1 MGIMLRMRTS
11 RYAATCEQRLL
22 WLKIEQFAEGRLAE
36 ARLRTNVTF
45 VPWPPA
51 TREA

>member
-1 MGIMLRMRTS
+1 VSVTAGLTPDDAFEADLTEPHS
-11 RYAATCEQRLL
+11 P
-22 WLKIEQFAEGRLAE
+22 EGRLAE